1 MKCTSKTEYDCFYL
15 DKNNIDE
22 FLMWIDE
29 HFPNNYCYKIYD
41 KFIAIQFGSIEFD
54 DELDSY
60 QYYYNRWYV
69 IKDMNLFSY
78 NPELFL
84 ERYDLIII

>member
-1 MKCTSKTEYDCFYL
+1 MKCTSKIEYDCFYL
-15 DKNNIDE
+15 DKNNVNE

-29 HFPNNYCYKIYD
+29 NFLDDYCYKIYD

-78 NPELFL
+78 NPQLFL

>member
-54 DELDSY
+54 DELYSY

-78 NPELFL
+78 NPQLFL